1 MTLNVGSDFK
11 QRWLTAPQAVRQTFM
26 DDLHRICEVLQPET
40 QLHHWIAEDQR
51 AQQQSHEKIEQAYA
65 ELKARLI
72 EEARQRRQLALEKKL
87 EQQRAEQ
94 AAYAAQL
101 QQDEAQRFAEQTQAL
116 ELMRQSLDQ
125 EISNYT
131 ARYEQNPELPG
142 VTFNQAVT
150 AVSDDKIT
158 SELES
163 VRLRLELEAETQ
175 IEQAVTVFRARL
187 HAAAQE
193 EIDYILKNSNFSDE
207 VVSNST

>member
-131 ARYEQNPELPG
+131 ARYEQNPELPT

-150 AVSDDKIT
+150 AVSDDKIA

-193 EIDYILKNSNFSDE
+193 EIDYILKNSNFSKE
-207 VVSNST
+207 

>member
-101 QQDEAQRFAEQTQAL
+101 QQDEAQRFAEQTQVL

-131 ARYEQNPELPG
+131 ARYEQNPELPT

-193 EIDYILKNSNFSDE
+193 EIDYILKNSNFSE
-207 VVSNST
+207 E

>member
-1 MTLNVGSDFK
+1 VTLNVGSDFK

-94 AAYAAQL
+94 AAYAAKL

-193 EIDYILKNSNFSDE
+193 EIDYILKNSNFSKE
-207 VVSNST
+207 

>member
-150 AVSDDKIT
+150 AVSDDKIA

-193 EIDYILKNSNFSDE
+193 EIDYILKNSNFSKE
-207 VVSNST
+207 

>member
-131 ARYEQNPELPG
+131 ARYEQNPELHT

-150 AVSDDKIT
+150 AVSDDKIA

-187 HAAAQE
+187 HTAAQE
-193 EIDYILKNSNFSDE
+193 EIDYILKNSNFSKE
-207 VVSNST
+207 

>member
-1 MTLNVGSDFK
+1 VTLNVGSDFK

-150 AVSDDKIT
+150 AVSDDKIA

-193 EIDYILKNSNFSDE
+193 EIDYILKNSNFSKE
-207 VVSNST
+207 

>member
-131 ARYEQNPELPG
+131 ARYEQNPELLT

-150 AVSDDKIT
+150 AVSDDKIA

-187 HAAAQE
+187 HTAAQE
-193 EIDYILKNSNFSDE
+193 EIDYILKNSNFSIE
-207 VVSNST
+207 

>member
-26 DDLHRICEVLQPET
+26 DDLYRICEVLQPET
-40 QLHHWIAEDQR
+40 NLQNWIAQDQR
-51 AQQQSHEKIEQAYA
+51 AQQRSQSTIEQAYA
-65 ELKARLI
+65 DLKARLI

-101 QQDEAQRFAEQTQAL
+101 QQDEAQRFAEQTQTLAI
-116 ELMRQSLDQ
+116 MRQSLDH
-125 EISNYT
+125 EISTYT
-131 ARYEQNPELPG
+131 ARYQKNPEFPALS
-142 VTFNQAVT
+142 FNKA
-150 AVSDDKIT
+150 ALSVSDDQIL

-175 IEQAVTVFRARL
+175 IEQAVTIFRARL

-193 EIDYILKNSNFSDE
+193 EIDYILKNSNFSKE
-207 VVSNST
+207 

>member
-94 AAYAAQL
+94 AAYAAKL
-101 QQDEAQRFAEQTQAL
+101 QQDEAQRFAEQTQVL

-193 EIDYILKNSNFSDE
+193 EIDYILKNSNFSKE
-207 VVSNST
+207 

>member
-94 AAYAAQL
+94 AAYAAKL

-131 ARYEQNPELPG
+131 ARYEQNPELPT
-142 VTFNQAVT
+142 VTFNQAAT
-150 AVSDDKIT
+150 AVNDDKIT

-193 EIDYILKNSNFSDE
+193 EIDYILKNSSFSKE
-207 VVSNST
+207 

>member
-26 DDLHRICEVLQPET
+26 NDLHRICEVLQPET
-40 QLHHWIAEDQR
+40 QLHNWIAEDQR
-51 AQQQSHEKIEQAYA
+51 AQQQSQEKIEQAYA
-65 ELKARLI
+65 DLKARLL
-72 EEARQRRQLALEKKL
+72 EEARQRRQLALELKL

-131 ARYEQNPELPG
+131 ARYEQNPELPA
-142 VTFNQAVT
+142 VTFNQAAT
-150 AVSDDKIT
+150 AVSDDQIV

-175 IEQAVTVFRARL
+175 IEQAVTIFRARL

-193 EIDYILKNSNFSDE
+193 EIDYILKNSNFSKE
-207 VVSNST
+207 

>member
-101 QQDEAQRFAEQTQAL
+101 QQDEVQRFAEQTQAL

-150 AVSDDKIT
+150 AVSDDKIA

-193 EIDYILKNSNFSDE
+193 EIDYILKNSNFSKE
-207 VVSNST
+207 

>member
-101 QQDEAQRFAEQTQAL
+101 QQDEVQRFAEQTQVL

-193 EIDYILKNSNFSDE
+193 EIDYILKKSNFSKE
-207 VVSNST
+207 